1 MAKKMTRAEKDA
13 FRAGC
18 SCGYRKAKVGCSETK
33 PKQSKPKSTQ
43 RLGTPTRNYN
53 KGR

>member
-18 SCGYRKAKVGCSETK
+18 SCGYRKAKVGCSGT
-33 PKQSKPKSTQ
+33 KPKSTQ
-43 RLGTPTRNYN
+43 RLGTPTHNYN